1 MGRKGGL
8 TDVEKSTI
16 TIELDKVKSTLEIAK
31 SLGRYHQT
39 VKNYVNDPSKVRTR
53 SDKGK
58 NRIVS
63 RRSMMRIKREATKNP
78 GLCSKELF
86 DRVRLGN
93 VSKTTRCR
101 TLRQVAKSVNSETK
115 QPLKQ
120 YHIQNRLK
128 WTEDNMKVDFSKV
141 LFTDEVRVTLDGPD
155 GWVINDQARHHRLR
169 RQQGGGGIM
178 VWAGING
185 GTFVGPWK
193 VPEGVK
199 MTANTYINF
208 LKDNL
213 ELWLKKQKLTFRRSI
228 IFMQDNA
235 PSHAAK
241 KTSE

>member
-1 MGRKGGL
+1 MGRKGSL

-16 TIELDKVKSTLEIAK
+16 TIELGKGKSTLEIAK

-86 DRVRLGN
+86 DCVRLGN

-128 WTEDNMKVDFSKV
+128 WAEDNMKVDFSKV

-155 GWVINDQARHHRLR
+155 GWNKGWVINGQARHHRLR
-169 RQQGGGGIM
+169 RQQGVEGSWCGLASLKGLLLSL
-178 VWAGING
+178 GKYL
-185 GTFVGPWK
+185 K
-193 VPEGVK
+193 V
-199 MTANTYINF
+199 
-208 LKDNL
+208 
-213 ELWLKKQKLTFRRSI
+213 FR
-228 IFMQDNA
+228 
-235 PSHAAK
+235 
-241 KTSE
+241 